1 MDRAVA
7 KKKENAGSFTGVRY
21 RREPF
26 GGDLAAMEINRR
38 GDVEEGEAMEM
49 QSLPQEAE
57 ARADVHANPDDY
69 DEIQLADE
77 SAADHVNE
85 FVNPAYNLNIDR

>member
-57 ARADVHANPDDY
+57 ARADVHANPDD
-69 DEIQLADE
+69 EIQLADE
-77 SAADHVNE
+77 IAADHDE
-85 FVNPAYNLNIDR
+85 FVNPIGNLNIDR

>member
-26 GGDLAAMEINRR
+26 GGDLAAMEMNRN
-38 GDVEEGEAMEM
+38 VEEGEAMEM
-49 QSLPQEAE
+49 RSLPPE
-57 ARADVHANPDDY
+57 ARPQIHAAL
-69 DEIQLADE
+69 QG
-77 SAADHVNE
+77 SARANKTKEDGQEYHM
-85 FVNPAYNLNIDR
+85 